1 MVRWRTRWRGGGPV
15 PFCCAGARVPCRSG
29 GCFRGCTTSWIPTSG
44 RSEPESRGR
53 GGEGIG
59 PGHTFSVGIVSAP
72 PEEPDKFGRTARATA
87 VFAPSRAGQH
97 KGRPHAIT
105 PDPLVRP
112 LLRPR
117 WRGDDL
123 GVRVVVLDGSGV
135 RCEPRSL
142 SGDQGSRPRGS
153 SLGAPAHKVAG
164 EGGGSLGSLMF
175 ANQKL
180 GN

>member
-1 MVRWRTRWRGGGPV
+1 M
-15 PFCCAGARVPCRSG
+15 F
-29 GCFRGCTTSWIPTSG
+29 
-44 RSEPESRGR
+44 
-53 GGEGIG
+53 
-59 PGHTFSVGIVSAP
+59 
-72 PEEPDKFGRTARATA
+72 D
-87 VFAPSRAGQH
+87 PSRAGQH

-142 SGDQGSRPRGS
+142 SGVYGQRLAMDQGSRPRGS